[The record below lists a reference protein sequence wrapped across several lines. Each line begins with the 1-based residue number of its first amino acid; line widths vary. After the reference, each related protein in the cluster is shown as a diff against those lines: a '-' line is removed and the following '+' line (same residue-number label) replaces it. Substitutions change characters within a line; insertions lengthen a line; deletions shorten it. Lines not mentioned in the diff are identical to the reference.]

1 MDFLLLQVPTPE
13 YVQKAFD
20 ITPDTVLGLL
30 VAGMAIVIAALAVAI
45 GYVFKKYIHLVEQ
58 AVMGQVATAE
68 RLEAIE
74 HKLNQ

>member
-1 MDFLLLQVPTPE
+1 MAFILLQVPTTE

-45 GYVFKKYIHLVEQ
+45 GYVFKKYISLVEQ